1 VVAPTPPTAKLAYRA
16 MRRLGTTRAD
26 AARVAGVS
34 VSTGKRL
41 DHTGPGIRCPLCS
54 AVLDGGKDDDADD
67 DR

>member
-1 VVAPTPPTAKLAYRA
+1 